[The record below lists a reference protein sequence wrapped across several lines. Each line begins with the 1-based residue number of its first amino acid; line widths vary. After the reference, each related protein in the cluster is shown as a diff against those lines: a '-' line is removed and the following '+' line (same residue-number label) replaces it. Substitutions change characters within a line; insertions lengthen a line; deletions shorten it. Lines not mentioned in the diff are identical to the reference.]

1 MSADNTN
8 GGQDRQGIHS
18 TAAPVT
24 LADMQVYLDQS
35 RYLQLIGAYVT
46 KCEGGEAELRL
57 PFKEDLTQHHGFIH
71 GSLFGFLADA
81 SCAWA
86 AATVAGDV
94 RTSEYKI
101 NLLAPGA
108 GEEFIGRGKV
118 IKVTRRTV
126 VAQGEVF
133 AVQDGREKLVA
144 IAMATLMSVSD
155 PLAD

>member
-1 MSADNTN
+1 LSAKET
-8 GGQDRQGIHS
+8 
-18 TAAPVT
+18 TAEGRVRFGTTEPIT

-35 RYLQLIGAYVT
+35 RYTNMIGAYVT
-46 KCEGGEAELRL
+46 KCADGEAELRL
-57 PFKEDLTQHHGFIH
+57 PFKDDLTQHHGFIH

-81 SCAWA
+81 ACAWA
-86 AATVAGDV
+86 ASSVAGDV

-108 GEEFIGRGKV
+108 GDEFIGRGKV

-133 AVQDGREKLVA
+133 ALQDGEEKLIA
-144 IAMATLMSVSD
+144 IAMATLMRVSD
-155 PLAD
+155 PLVE